1 MQLPAHGD
9 AFDGRDKAPVGLSR
23 QDRAR
28 FDCAPIDMD
37 DAGAALTGVAADM
50 RTRQIE
56 IIAQKMDKE
65 RAVFDIDRNR
75 LTVHG
80 QFGHSIFLPQ
90 PSLTQDTYISNSQ
103 A

>member
-1 MQLPAHGD
+1 MV
-9 AFDGRDKAPVGLSR
+9 KAATPHYDV
-23 QDRAR
+23 A
-28 FDCAPIDMD
+28 DMD

-56 IIAQKMDKE
+56 IIAQKMDKK

-75 LTVHG
+75 LTVHR
-80 QFGHSIFLPQ
+80 QFDHSI
-90 PSLTQDTYISNSQ
+90 SLLNP

>member
-1 MQLPAHGD
+1 
-9 AFDGRDKAPVGLSR
+9 
-23 QDRAR
+23 
-28 FDCAPIDMD
+28 MD

-65 RAVFDIDRNR
+65 RAIFDIDRNR
-75 LTVHG
+75 LAVHG

-90 PSLTQDTYISNSQ
+90 PSLTQDTNISNSQ